1 MARKAAS
8 PPSAPA
14 PATTV
19 IHQRVDAARRGE
31 NPLVIARM
39 ESGWA
44 VMGDTQFLPGYCLL
58 LPDPVVSNVNDLDPA
73 GRAQF
78 LTDMA
83 RLGDAVMAV
92 MRPAPRRINYEM
104 LGNLEPA
111 LHAHVFPRYEHE
123 RDTMRAK
130 PVWLYGDEMW
140 KSPEHAFN
148 PRKHA
153 AIQKALAKALALPSA
168 KNASL
173 PADPDLW
180 QRAISFSARAHVNQW
195 RKDKVTPYHA
205 HPFRVAMTVRELFGE
220 NDPVTLAAAVL
231 HDTIEDTTCDYDELL
246 ELFGAEVADTV
257 AALSKDMRLRED
269 IRERVYDEQLD
280 AASWRAHLIK
290 LGDVFDNLCDLETQ
304 TKTSRQ
310 TMVARCRRALD
321 HATRS
326 ADRPSVARAMQIVAA
341 AAGLRPP
348 AR

>member
-1 MARKAAS
+1 MARKPAATP

-14 PATTV
+14 NTV

-31 NPLVIARM
+31 NPTVIARLP
-39 ESGWA
+39 SGWA

-58 LPDPVVSNVNDLDPA
+58 LPDPVVPNVNDLDPA
-73 GRAQF
+73 ARAQF

-153 AIQKALAKALALPSA
+153 SIQKALAKAVALPASA
-168 KNASL
+168 GAPL
-173 PADPDLW
+173 PSDPELW
-180 QRAISFSARAHVNQW
+180 QRAISFAARAHVNQW

-231 HDTIEDTTCDYDELL
+231 HDTIEDTTTDYEDVFDN
-246 ELFGAEVADTV
+246 FGAEVAETV
-257 AALSKDMRLRED
+257 VALTKDMRLPEPQ
-269 IRERVYDEQLD
+269 RERAYDEQLD
-280 AASWRAHLIK
+280 NASWRAHLIK
-290 LGDVFDNLCDLETQ
+290 LADVFDNLCDLETQ

-310 TMVARCRRALD
+310 TMVGRCKRALN
-321 HATRS
+321 HAAHS
-326 ADRPSVARAMQIVAA
+326 ADRPSVARAIRIVAT
-341 AAGLRPP
+341 AAGLKT
-348 AR
+348 